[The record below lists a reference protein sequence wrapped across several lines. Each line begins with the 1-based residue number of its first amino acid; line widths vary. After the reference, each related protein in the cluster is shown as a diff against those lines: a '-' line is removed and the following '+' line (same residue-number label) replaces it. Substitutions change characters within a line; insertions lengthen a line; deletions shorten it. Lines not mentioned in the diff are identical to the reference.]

1 MKKIILLCVAF
12 LSAIATFAQQDSNR
26 VFVFTDKDGNAFENG
41 ATIERD
47 KLEFDDFEEFKQILS
62 EVYVKQTA
70 TDKNYA
76 VSMSVKINSIDNGT
90 LKVCFPMSCLQ
101 LVKPGT
107 SDLGKSTLSE
117 TASYNKETGM
127 ANILTEWIPKSED
140 AWGMCEATFTLTTL
154 IKKSFLDYT
163 TVGKSSEITIRFIN
177 RDPAGSNVS
186 GAPTKGS
193 CFNGE
198 VAYRFYGDVTGKGD
212 GLATVVITNNED
224 GTYNIAI
231 SGMKLYVDLGTIT
244 FKNIPGKELRGI
256 TRFSSDMEFVE
267 AEVVGSGFNRGETKM
282 TVKGAFKK
290 DKCYVE
296 LAGKFQGWGDNPF
309 QIWIGSPIEPDA
321 FVYKVKA
328 EITYGDDTVTHEADE
343 VRVIDY
349 GDGTMK
355 FVYPRFTIAESN
367 ILIGDYSVSNV
378 SVSEPDEN
386 GYRNF
391 TSNNAA
397 KIANPSSFAAASGL
411 GLEQDLPTIIS
422 GRYNEKSIEMKG
434 EFMVSGSGT
443 APRARFVFDST
454 PKPVVYIGNASSL
467 YNGTSTDF
475 GNVSVDVYG
484 FDDTCIY
491 EFVVKQVAVS
501 SMVIGNFT
509 VTDVVGTKKSDG
521 SISYSFAGKAT
532 VTDVGFAASQT
543 FGFEEGDSINV
554 KLNGESKDGK
564 LHIELMFKD
573 GKENDVVYTFDS
585 KLPAVCNYKDIATSF
600 CGGEV
605 SNFDEAFVDISEAA
619 DGSYDIAAK
628 QVRVFSVV
636 IGDITATGVA
646 GKTNSDGSISFS
658 YKGLAKTTN
667 VGSSAWGLKENGDIE
682 VDLDALSKDG
692 KLDMVLKF
700 KIKDDPVT
708 YMFGEELKA
717 SEGTTCRY
725 TDKVSACYQAD
736 MYDKDVASVAILETG
751 AGVYKF
757 VVDKVEVT
765 NKNGY
770 SLPVGGITI
779 TDVAGTANSDGSISY
794 TFDGNAIIGTP
805 SVPLKVTLNA
815 QSYRRKLYMTL
826 TYEDPETGSEIIYTF
841 GDKLFYI
848 QSIHKAV
855 FKIGD
860 DIVGTKT
867 LASGQ
872 TVTAI
877 EAPAKE
883 GHTFAGWN
891 DIPATM
897 PDHDIEIVGSYTVNS
912 YHLTYI
918 LDGETYKEAD
928 VPFGTKLTPE
938 AAPEKKGYIFSG
950 WQELPETMPS
960 HDVEVNGVFNVNPD
974 EDTDISAHSDILY
987 FDKTVGVA
995 GSQVVLSLK
1004 MRNRLKAVAYQCD
1017 LYLPDGVEVA
1027 KNADG
1032 SYKIELSTE
1041 RTTAENSNVFKSAL
1055 QSDGC
1060 IRILSAST
1068 SNIAYNGNDGEVA
1081 TIVLQLSDSLEEG
1094 DLPIILRNVEIAD
1107 ANSANN
1113 VIDFVKSTLTVSAY
1127 TVGDVNNDG
1136 RISITDFTAIVE
1148 YLMGNVP
1155 AVFIE
1160 KAADISG
1167 DGKISVTDL
1176 TSLVPLIMQG
1186 TNASPRH
1193 ASPSMNS
1200 ESAYAELSAA
1210 DCFMGR
1216 GMECT
1221 VDVKVTGNYDFS
1233 AYQFDL
1239 DLPEGVRVK
1248 MQNGKPCVTLVK
1260 SDASDHLPNVF
1271 TSSIMPDGSLRV
1283 LGATTDGALVNKADG
1298 CIARITLVADRD
1310 TAYGLHNATIG
1321 NIVLAANGHDIEP
1334 EPTAFSISV
1343 GDATGIDGI
1352 DAGEEC
1358 GDIYDVAGKM
1368 VKHNGTTKGLK
1379 RGIYIMNGKKVLK

>member
-1 MKKIILLCVAF
+1 MKRFVILLALMVTTLA
-12 LSAIATFAQQDSNR
+12 AMAAGGVSNFNGK
-26 VFVFTDKDGNAFENG
+26 VSWKGNVSGQGSNTTDV
-41 ATIERD
+41 T
-47 KLEFDDFEEFKQILS
+47 
-62 EVYVKQTA
+62 VT
-70 TDKNYA
+70 
-76 VSMSVKINSIDNGT
+76 DNGGG
-90 LKVCFPMSCLQ
+90 LYDICIK
-101 LVKPGT
+101 
-107 SDLGKSTLSE
+107 
-117 TASYNKETGM
+117 A
-127 ANILTEWIPKSED
+127 LTVYGRD
-140 AWGMCEATFTLTTL
+140 
-154 IKKSFLDYT
+154 
-163 TVGKSSEITIRFIN
+163 SEITFTNVPGTAQGEGVVFSTNGQNSTYTVNSAWGDQIAMTVEGKMLGDQLYLFCSGKIFGWSD
-177 RDPAGSNVS
+177 DP
-186 GAPTKGS
+186 
-193 CFNGE
+193 F
-198 VAYRFYGDVTGKGD
+198 
-212 GLATVVITNNED
+212 
-224 GTYNIAI
+224 
-231 SGMKLYVDLGTIT
+231 TIT
-244 FKNIPGKELRGI
+244 FGEDLDI
-256 TRFSSDMEFVE
+256 SSWS
-267 AEVVGSGFNRGETKM
+267 AT
-282 TVKGAFKK
+282 
-290 DKCYVE
+290 
-296 LAGKFQGWGDNPF
+296 
-309 QIWIGSPIEPDA
+309 
-321 FVYKVKA
+321 
-328 EITYGDDTVTHEADE
+328 
-343 VRVIDY
+343 
-349 GDGTMK
+349 
-355 FVYPRFTIAESN
+355 
-367 ILIGDYSVSNV
+367 
-378 SVSEPDEN
+378 
-386 GYRNF
+386 
-391 TSNNAA
+391 
-397 KIANPSSFAAASGL
+397 
-411 GLEQDLPTIIS
+411 
-422 GRYNEKSIEMKG
+422 
-434 EFMVSGSGT
+434 
-443 APRARFVFDST
+443 
-454 PKPVVYIGNASSL
+454 YIGNAV
-467 YNGTSTDF
+467 TTF
-475 GNVSVDVYG
+475 GDTNEQTFENSKVDVYATG
-484 FDDTCIY
+484 KNKYKFVIKQYQLGTDLLGDFTAVDVTGTPNADGSFSYSFYGKATASNTDSSAISFGVGEGTEVELKFSGRSKGGKLY
-491 EFVVKQVAVS
+491 LNAEFNISGNQCTYVFGEENKPYLIPVVYPGVAVTRYLWS
-501 SMVIGNFT
+501 SIKEIFEYSHVDVYETGENKYKFIFRQYKIDYNDLGDLT
-509 VTDVVGTKKSDG
+509 AVDVTGTANADG
-521 SISYSFAGKAT
+521 SISYSFAGEATFFSRQNSGIKKEEVDFKFEGKSVGSELYINGDFNSSYSKRNYMFVRRLKQVVYSGNASSLYKGTVTNFEKVSVDVDELSGADTYICDFVVKQVKVSSKVIGNFTVTNVVGTKKPDGSISYSFEGKAE

-543 FGFEEGDSINV
+543 FGFKERDSVNI
-554 KLNGESKDGK
+554 KLNGVIKDGK
-564 LHIELMFKD
+564 LNMELMFKD
-573 GKENDVVYTFDS
+573 GNENEVVYTFDS

-619 DGSYDIAAK
+619 DGSYNIAAK
-628 QVRVFSVV
+628 QVKAFSVV
-636 IGDITATGVA
+636 IADITATGVA

-717 SEGTTCRY
+717 SEGATCRY

-736 MYDKDVASVAILETG
+736 MYDKDVASVDISETG

-757 VVDKVEVT
+757 VVNKIEVT

-794 TFDGNAIIGTP
+794 SFEGNAVEKGSLT
-805 SVPLKVTLNA
+805 PLKVTLNA
-815 QSYRRKLYMTL
+815 QSYRRMLYMTL
-826 TYEDPETGSEIIYTF
+826 TYEDPETGSEIIYNF
-841 GDKLFYI
+841 GDKLFDN

-883 GHTFAGWN
+883 GYTFAGWN

-960 HDVEVNGVFNVNPD
+960 HDVEVNGIFNVNPD
-974 EDTDISAHSDILY
+974 EDTDISAHYDILY
-987 FDKTVGVA
+987 FDRTVGVA

-1004 MRNRLKAVAYQCD
+1004 MRNKLKAVAYQCD

-1027 KNADG
+1027 KNDDG

-1041 RTTAENSNVFKSAL
+1041 RTTAANSNVFKSAL

-1148 YLMGNVP
+1148 YLMGNAP

-1271 TSSIMPDGSLRV
+1271 TSGIMPDGSLRV

-1310 TAYGLHNATIG
+1310 AAYGLHNATIG

-1358 GDIYDVAGKM
+1358 GDIYDVAGKL
-1368 VKHNGTTKGLK
+1368 VKRNGTTKGLK
-1379 RGIYIMNGKKVLK
+1379 QGIYIMNGKKILK

>member
-1 MKKIILLCVAF
+1 MA
-12 LSAIATFAQQDSNR
+12 A
-26 VFVFTDKDGNAFENG
+26 GG
-41 ATIERD
+41 
-47 KLEFDDFEEFKQILS
+47 
-62 EVYVKQTA
+62 
-70 TDKNYA
+70 
-76 VSMSVKINSIDNGT
+76 VS
-90 LKVCFPMSCLQ
+90 
-101 LVKPGT
+101 
-107 SDLGKSTLSE
+107 
-117 TASYNKETGM
+117 Y
-127 ANILTEWIPKSED
+127 
-140 AWGMCEATFTLTTL
+140 
-154 IKKSFLDYT
+154 
-163 TVGKSSEITIRFIN
+163 
-177 RDPAGSNVS
+177 
-186 GAPTKGS
+186 
-193 CFNGE
+193 FNGM
-198 VAYRFYGDVTGKGD
+198 VSWKGNVTGKGSNTTDVTVTDKGGGLYDINIKALTVYGRDSEITFTNVPGTAQGEGVVFSTNGQNSTYTVNSAWGDQIAMTVEGKMLGDQLYLFCSGKVFGWSDDPFTITYGEDFEIPAGPVGPSHKFTGKVSYNGNWTGKGNNETDVVIAESGD
-212 GLATVVITNNED
+212 GLYTINIKTLSVYGDNGNIKFTNVPGTAQGEGVVFSTNGEKLTGTVEGSNYGNTAVMTVEGKMLGEQLYLVCSGKYVDFRDDPFVIIFGEDFYMPSGPATYIGKAVTTFMGTNEQTFENAKVDVYETGENKYKFIIRQYQFATYLLGDFTAVDVVGTPNADGSVSYSFDGMATASNIGPSATVFGVGE
-224 GTYNIAI
+224 
-231 SGMKLYVDLGTIT
+231 
-244 FKNIPGKELRGI
+244 GKEI
-256 TRFSSDMEFVE
+256 
-267 AEVVGSGFNRGETKM
+267 
-282 TVKGAFKK
+282 
-290 DKCYVE
+290 E
-296 LAGKFQGWGDNPF
+296 LKFQGK
-309 QIWIGSPIEPDA
+309 S
-321 FVYKVKA
+321 K
-328 EITYGDDTVTHEADE
+328 
-343 VRVIDY
+343 
-349 GDGTMK
+349 DGK
-355 FVYPRFTIAESN
+355 LYLHGEFN
-367 ILIGDYSVSNV
+367 
-378 SVSEPDEN
+378 
-386 GYRNF
+386 
-391 TSNNAA
+391 
-397 KIANPSSFAAASGL
+397 
-411 GLEQDLPTIIS
+411 IS
-422 GRYNEKSIEMKG
+422 GYQCTYVFG
-434 EFMVSGSGT
+434 EEPT
-443 APRARFVFDST
+443 H
-454 PKPVVYIGNASSL
+454 VVYSGNASSL
-467 YNGTSTDF
+467 YKGTVTNF
-475 GNVSVDVYG
+475 EKVSVDVDEMSG
-484 FDDTCIY
+484 ADTNICN
-491 EFVVKQVAVS
+491 FVVRQVAVS

-521 SISYSFAGKAT
+521 SINYSFEGKAE
-532 VTDVGFAASQT
+532 VTNVGFAASQT

-573 GKENDVVYTFDS
+573 GKENDGVYTFDS
-585 KLPAVCNYKDIATSF
+585 KLPVVCNYKDIATSF

-636 IGDITATGVA
+636 IGDITATSVA
-646 GKTNSDGSISFS
+646 GKMNSDGSISFS

-692 KLDMVLKF
+692 KFDMVLKF

-708 YMFGEELKA
+708 YMFGEELKV
-717 SEGTTCRY
+717 SEGAACRY

-751 AGVYKF
+751 AGVYRF

-860 DIVGTKT
+860 NIVGTKA
-867 LASGQ
+867 LANGQ

-987 FDKTVGVA
+987 FDRTVGVA

-1081 TIVLQLSDSLEEG
+1081 TIVLQLSDSLEKG

-1148 YLMGNVP
+1148 YLMGNAP

-1248 MQNGKPCVTLVK
+1248 MQNGKPCVTLIK
-1260 SDASDHLPNVF
+1260 RSADDHLPNVF
-1271 TSSIMPDGSLRV
+1271 TSGIMPDGSLRV

-1310 TAYGLHNATIG
+1310 AAYGLHNATVG

-1358 GDIYDVAGKM
+1358 GDIYDVAGKL
-1368 VKHNGTTKGLK
+1368 VKRNGTKKELK
-1379 RGIYIMNGKKVLK
+1379 QGIYIMNEKKILK

>member
-1 MKKIILLCVAF
+1 MKRFVILLALMVTA
-12 LSAIATFAQQDSNR
+12 LAAMAAGGVSNFNGK
-26 VFVFTDKDGNAFENG
+26 VSWKGNVSGQGSNTTDV
-41 ATIERD
+41 T
-47 KLEFDDFEEFKQILS
+47 
-62 EVYVKQTA
+62 VT
-70 TDKNYA
+70 
-76 VSMSVKINSIDNGT
+76 DNGGG
-90 LKVCFPMSCLQ
+90 LYDICIK
-101 LVKPGT
+101 
-107 SDLGKSTLSE
+107 
-117 TASYNKETGM
+117 A
-127 ANILTEWIPKSED
+127 LTVYGRD
-140 AWGMCEATFTLTTL
+140 
-154 IKKSFLDYT
+154 
-163 TVGKSSEITIRFIN
+163 SEITFTNVPGTAQGEGVVFSTNGQNSTYTVNSAWGDQIAMTVEGKMLGDQLYLFCSGKIFGWSD
-177 RDPAGSNVS
+177 DP
-186 GAPTKGS
+186 
-193 CFNGE
+193 F
-198 VAYRFYGDVTGKGD
+198 
-212 GLATVVITNNED
+212 
-224 GTYNIAI
+224 
-231 SGMKLYVDLGTIT
+231 TIT
-244 FKNIPGKELRGI
+244 FGEDLDI
-256 TRFSSDMEFVE
+256 SSWS
-267 AEVVGSGFNRGETKM
+267 AT
-282 TVKGAFKK
+282 
-290 DKCYVE
+290 
-296 LAGKFQGWGDNPF
+296 
-309 QIWIGSPIEPDA
+309 
-321 FVYKVKA
+321 
-328 EITYGDDTVTHEADE
+328 
-343 VRVIDY
+343 
-349 GDGTMK
+349 
-355 FVYPRFTIAESN
+355 
-367 ILIGDYSVSNV
+367 
-378 SVSEPDEN
+378 
-386 GYRNF
+386 
-391 TSNNAA
+391 
-397 KIANPSSFAAASGL
+397 
-411 GLEQDLPTIIS
+411 
-422 GRYNEKSIEMKG
+422 
-434 EFMVSGSGT
+434 
-443 APRARFVFDST
+443 
-454 PKPVVYIGNASSL
+454 YIGNAV
-467 YNGTSTDF
+467 TTF
-475 GNVSVDVYG
+475 GDTNEQTFENSKVDVYATG
-484 FDDTCIY
+484 KNKYKFVIKQYQLGTDLLGDFTAVDVTGTPNADGSFSYSFYGKATASNTDSSAISFGVGEGTEVELKFSGRSKGGKLY
-491 EFVVKQVAVS
+491 LNAEFNISGNQCTYVFGEENKPYLIPVVYPGVAVTRYLWS
-501 SMVIGNFT
+501 SIKEIFEYSHVDVYETGENKYKFIFRQYKIDYNDLGDLT
-509 VTDVVGTKKSDG
+509 AVDVTGTANADG
-521 SISYSFAGKAT
+521 SISYSFAGEATFFSRQNSGIKKEEVDFKFEGKSVGSELYINGDFNSSYSKRNYMFVRRLKQVVYSGNASSLYKGTVTNFEKVSVDVDELSGADTYICDFVVKQVKVSSKVIGNFTVTNVVGTKKPDGSISYSFEGKAE

-543 FGFEEGDSINV
+543 FGFKERDSVNI
-554 KLNGESKDGK
+554 KLNGVIKDGK
-564 LHIELMFKD
+564 LNMELMFKD
-573 GKENDVVYTFDS
+573 GNENEVVYTFDS

-619 DGSYDIAAK
+619 DGSYNIAAK
-628 QVRVFSVV
+628 QVKAFSVV
-636 IGDITATGVA
+636 IADITATGVA

-717 SEGTTCRY
+717 SEGATCRY

-736 MYDKDVASVAILETG
+736 MYDKDVASVDISETG

-757 VVDKVEVT
+757 VVNKIEVT

-794 TFDGNAIIGTP
+794 SFEGNAVEKGSLT
-805 SVPLKVTLNA
+805 PLKVTLNA
-815 QSYRRKLYMTL
+815 QSYRRMLYMTL
-826 TYEDPETGSEIIYTF
+826 TYEDPETGSEIIYNF
-841 GDKLFYI
+841 GDKLFDN

-883 GHTFAGWN
+883 GYTFAGWN

-960 HDVEVNGVFNVNPD
+960 HDVEVNGIFNVNPD
-974 EDTDISAHSDILY
+974 EDTDISAHYDILY
-987 FDKTVGVA
+987 FDRTVGVA

-1004 MRNRLKAVAYQCD
+1004 MRNKLKAVAYQCD

-1027 KNADG
+1027 KNDDG

-1041 RTTAENSNVFKSAL
+1041 RTTAANSNVFKSAL

-1148 YLMGNVP
+1148 YLMGNAP

-1271 TSSIMPDGSLRV
+1271 TSGIMPDGSLRV

-1310 TAYGLHNATIG
+1310 AAYGLHNATIG

-1358 GDIYDVAGKM
+1358 GDIYDVAGKL
-1368 VKHNGTTKGLK
+1368 VKRNGTTKGLK
-1379 RGIYIMNGKKVLK
+1379 QGIYIMNGKKILK

>member
-12 LSAIATFAQQDSNR
+12 LSAIATFAQQDANR

-62 EVYVKQTA
+62 DVYVKQTA
-70 TDKNYA
+70 TDKSYA
-76 VSMSVKINSIDNGT
+76 VSMSVKINNIDNGT

-107 SDLGKSTLSE
+107 SDLGKNALSE
-117 TASYNKETGM
+117 TASYNKETGL
-127 ANILTEWIPKSED
+127 ASILTEWIPKSED
-140 AWGMCEATFTLTTL
+140 AWGTCEATFTLTTL

-186 GAPTKGS
+186 GAVSGAPTKGS

-198 VAYRFYGDVTGKGD
+198 VAYSYYGDVTYGGN
-212 GLATVVITNNED
+212 GLAKVVITDNED

-231 SGMKLYVDLGTIT
+231 SGMAVSTGNLQIDLGTIT

-256 TRFSSDMEFVE
+256 TSFSSDMEFVE
-267 AEVVGSGFNRGETKM
+267 GEVVGSDFNRGETKM
-282 TVKGAFKK
+282 TVDGAFKK

-309 QIWIGSPIEPDA
+309 RIWIGSPVEPDA

-328 EITYGDDTVTHEADE
+328 EITYPADATVIHDADE
-343 VRVIDY
+343 VRIIDN

-355 FVYPRFTIAESN
+355 FIYPQFTIAESN
-367 ILIGDYSVSNV
+367 IVVGDYSVSNV
-378 SVSEPDEN
+378 SVSEADEN
-386 GYRNF
+386 GFKKF
-391 TSNNAA
+391 TSYNSA
-397 KIANPSSFAAASGL
+397 KLANPSSFAAASGL
-411 GLEQDLPTIIS
+411 SPELDLPTIIS

-454 PKPVVYIGNASSL
+454 PKPVVYTGNASSL

-475 GNVSVDVYG
+475 GNVSVDVYE

-491 EFVVKQVAVS
+491 EFVVKQVAMS
-501 SMVIGNFT
+501 SMVIGDFT
-509 VTDVVGTKKSDG
+509 ITGVVGTKKSDG
-521 SISYSFAGKAT
+521 SISYSFEGKAK

-543 FGFEEGDSINV
+543 FGFKEGDSVNV
-554 KLNGESKDGK
+554 KLNGVIKDGK
-564 LHIELMFKD
+564 LNMELVFKV
-573 GKENDVVYTFDS
+573 GNENDVVYTFDS
-585 KLPAVCNYKDIATSF
+585 K
-600 CGGEV
+600 
-605 SNFDEAFVDISEAA
+605 
-619 DGSYDIAAK
+619 
-628 QVRVFSVV
+628 Q
-636 IGDITATGVA
+636 
-646 GKTNSDGSISFS
+646 
-658 YKGLAKTTN
+658 
-667 VGSSAWGLKENGDIE
+667 
-682 VDLDALSKDG
+682 
-692 KLDMVLKF
+692 
-700 KIKDDPVT
+700 
-708 YMFGEELKA
+708 
-717 SEGTTCRY
+717 
-725 TDKVSACYQAD
+725 
-736 MYDKDVASVAILETG
+736 
-751 AGVYKF
+751 
-757 VVDKVEVT
+757 
-765 NKNGY
+765 
-770 SLPVGGITI
+770 
-779 TDVAGTANSDGSISY
+779 
-794 TFDGNAIIGTP
+794 
-805 SVPLKVTLNA
+805 
-815 QSYRRKLYMTL
+815 
-826 TYEDPETGSEIIYTF
+826 
-841 GDKLFYI
+841 
-848 QSIHKAV
+848 
-855 FKIGD
+855 
-860 DIVGTKT
+860 
-867 LASGQ
+867 
-872 TVTAI
+872 
-877 EAPAKE
+877 
-883 GHTFAGWN
+883 
-891 DIPATM
+891 
-897 PDHDIEIVGSYTVNS
+897 
-912 YHLTYI
+912 
-918 LDGETYKEAD
+918 
-928 VPFGTKLTPE
+928 
-938 AAPEKKGYIFSG
+938 
-950 WQELPETMPS
+950 
-960 HDVEVNGVFNVNPD
+960 NPD
-974 EDTDISAHSDILY
+974 KDTDISAHSDILY

-995 GSQVVLSLK
+995 GNKVVLSLK

-1027 KNADG
+1027 KNDDG
-1032 SYKIELSTE
+1032 SYKIDLSTE
-1041 RTTAENSNVFKSAL
+1041 RTTVENSNVFKSAL

-1148 YLMGNVP
+1148 YLMGNAP

-1248 MQNGKPCVTLVK
+1248 MLNGMPCVTLMK
-1260 SDASDHLPNVF
+1260 SSADDHLPNVF
-1271 TSSIMPDGSLRV
+1271 TSGIMPDGSLRV
-1283 LGATTDGALVNKADG
+1283 LGATTDGALVKKTDG

-1310 TAYGLHNATIG
+1310 AAYGLHNATVG

-1358 GDIYDVAGKM
+1358 GDIYDVAGKL
-1368 VKHNGTTKGLK
+1368 VKRNGTTKGLK
-1379 RGIYIMNGKKVLK
+1379 QGIYIMNGKKVLK

>member
-12 LSAIATFAQQDSNR
+12 LSAIATFAQQDANR

-62 EVYVKQTA
+62 DVYVKQTA
-70 TDKNYA
+70 TDKSYA
-76 VSMSVKINSIDNGT
+76 VSMSVKINNIDNGT

-107 SDLGKSTLSE
+107 SDLGKNALSE
-117 TASYNKETGM
+117 TASYNKETGL
-127 ANILTEWIPKSED
+127 ASILTEWIPKSED
-140 AWGMCEATFTLTTL
+140 AWGTCEATFTLTTL

-177 RDPAGSNVS
+177 REPAGSNVSGAVS

-198 VAYRFYGDVTGKGD
+198 VAYSYYGDVTYGGN
-212 GLATVVITNNED
+212 GLAKVVITDNED

-231 SGMKLYVDLGTIT
+231 SGMAVSTGNLQIDLGTIT

-256 TRFSSDMEFVE
+256 TSFSSDMEFVE
-267 AEVVGSGFNRGETKM
+267 GEVVGSDFNRGETKM
-282 TVKGAFKK
+282 TVDGAFKK

-309 QIWIGSPIEPDA
+309 RIWIGSPVEPDA

-367 ILIGDYSVSNV
+367 ILIGDYTISNISVT
-378 SVSEPDEN
+378 EPDEN

-411 GLEQDLPTIIS
+411 GPELDLPTIIS

-454 PKPVVYIGNASSL
+454 PKPVVYTGNASSL

-475 GNVSVDVYG
+475 GNVSVDVYE

-501 SMVIGNFT
+501 SMVIGDFT
-509 VTDVVGTKKSDG
+509 ITGVVGTKKSDG
-521 SISYSFAGKAT
+521 SISYSFEGKAK

-543 FGFEEGDSINV
+543 FGFKEGDSVNV
-554 KLNGESKDGK
+554 KLNGVIKDGK
-564 LHIELMFKD
+564 LNMELVFKV
-573 GKENDVVYTFDS
+573 GNENDVVYTFDS
-585 KLPAVCNYKDIATSF
+585 K
-600 CGGEV
+600 
-605 SNFDEAFVDISEAA
+605 
-619 DGSYDIAAK
+619 
-628 QVRVFSVV
+628 Q
-636 IGDITATGVA
+636 
-646 GKTNSDGSISFS
+646 
-658 YKGLAKTTN
+658 
-667 VGSSAWGLKENGDIE
+667 
-682 VDLDALSKDG
+682 
-692 KLDMVLKF
+692 
-700 KIKDDPVT
+700 
-708 YMFGEELKA
+708 
-717 SEGTTCRY
+717 
-725 TDKVSACYQAD
+725 
-736 MYDKDVASVAILETG
+736 
-751 AGVYKF
+751 
-757 VVDKVEVT
+757 
-765 NKNGY
+765 
-770 SLPVGGITI
+770 
-779 TDVAGTANSDGSISY
+779 
-794 TFDGNAIIGTP
+794 
-805 SVPLKVTLNA
+805 
-815 QSYRRKLYMTL
+815 
-826 TYEDPETGSEIIYTF
+826 
-841 GDKLFYI
+841 
-848 QSIHKAV
+848 
-855 FKIGD
+855 
-860 DIVGTKT
+860 
-867 LASGQ
+867 
-872 TVTAI
+872 
-877 EAPAKE
+877 
-883 GHTFAGWN
+883 
-891 DIPATM
+891 
-897 PDHDIEIVGSYTVNS
+897 
-912 YHLTYI
+912 
-918 LDGETYKEAD
+918 
-928 VPFGTKLTPE
+928 
-938 AAPEKKGYIFSG
+938 
-950 WQELPETMPS
+950 
-960 HDVEVNGVFNVNPD
+960 NPD
-974 EDTDISAHSDILY
+974 KDTDISAHSDILY

-995 GSQVVLSLK
+995 GNKVVLSLK

-1148 YLMGNVP
+1148 YLMGKKP

-1193 ASPSMNS
+1193 TSPSMNS

-1248 MQNGKPCVTLVK
+1248 MLNGMPCVTLMK
-1260 SDASDHLPNVF
+1260 SSADDHLPNVF
-1271 TSSIMPDGSLRV
+1271 TSGIMPDGSLRV
-1283 LGATTDGALVNKADG
+1283 LGVTSDGALVKKTDG

-1310 TAYGLHNATIG
+1310 AAYGLHNATVG

-1358 GDIYDVAGKM
+1358 GDIYDVAGKL
-1368 VKHNGTTKGLK
+1368 VKRNGTTKGLK
-1379 RGIYIMNGKKVLK
+1379 QGIYIMNGKKVLK

>member
-1 MKKIILLCVAF
+1 MKRVVILLALMVTTLA
-12 LSAIATFAQQDSNR
+12 AMAAGGVSNFNGK
-26 VFVFTDKDGNAFENG
+26 VSWKGNVSGQGSNTTDV
-41 ATIERD
+41 T
-47 KLEFDDFEEFKQILS
+47 
-62 EVYVKQTA
+62 VT
-70 TDKNYA
+70 
-76 VSMSVKINSIDNGT
+76 DNGGGLYDICIKT
-90 LKVCFPMSCLQ
+90 LTVYYRDSEITFTN
-101 LVKPGT
+101 VPGT
-107 SDLGKSTLSE
+107 AQGEGVVFSTNGQNSTYTVNSAWGDQIAMTVEGKMLGDQLYLFCSGKVFGWSDDPFTITFGEDFYMPSGPE
-117 TASYNKETGM
+117 AEPTASYTDKAVTTFMGSNEQTFENSKVDVYKTGENKYKFIIRQYQFATYLLGDFTAVDVVGTPNADGSISYSFNGM
-127 ANILTEWIPKSED
+127 ATASNIGPS
-140 AWGMCEATFTLTTL
+140 ATAF
-154 IKKSFLDYT
+154 
-163 TVGKSSEITIRFIN
+163 G
-177 RDPAGSNVS
+177 
-186 GAPTKGS
+186 
-193 CFNGE
+193 
-198 VAYRFYGDVTGKGD
+198 
-212 GLATVVITNNED
+212 
-224 GTYNIAI
+224 
-231 SGMKLYVDLGTIT
+231 VDE
-244 FKNIPGKELRGI
+244 GKE
-256 TRFSSDMEFVE
+256 F
-267 AEVVGSGFNRGETKM
+267 
-282 TVKGAFKK
+282 
-290 DKCYVE
+290 E
-296 LAGKFQGWGDNPF
+296 LKFQGK
-309 QIWIGSPIEPDA
+309 S
-321 FVYKVKA
+321 K
-328 EITYGDDTVTHEADE
+328 
-343 VRVIDY
+343 
-349 GDGTMK
+349 DGK
-355 FVYPRFTIAESN
+355 
-367 ILIGDYSVSNV
+367 L
-378 SVSEPDEN
+378 
-386 GYRNF
+386 
-391 TSNNAA
+391 
-397 KIANPSSFAAASGL
+397 
-411 GLEQDLPTIIS
+411 DLHGEFNIS
-422 GRYNEKSIEMKG
+422 GYQCTYVFG
-434 EFMVSGSGT
+434 EEPT
-443 APRARFVFDST
+443 H
-454 PKPVVYIGNASSL
+454 VVYSGNASSL

-475 GNVSVDVYG
+475 GKASLSVEVY
-484 FDDTCIY
+484 DKAVTCD
-491 EFVVKQVAVS
+491 FVVKQVAVS
-501 SMVIGNFT
+501 SMVIGDFT
-509 VTDVVGTKKSDG
+509 VTDVAVTEKSDG
-521 SISYSFAGKAT
+521 SISYSFEGKAK
-532 VTDVGFAASQT
+532 VTHVGFAASQIL
-543 FGFEEGDSINV
+543 GFKEGYSVNV

-585 KLPAVCNYKDIATSF
+585 KLPVVCNYKDIATSF

-636 IGDITATGVA
+636 IADITATGVA

-667 VGSSAWGLKENGDIE
+667 VGSSACGLKENGDIE

-700 KIKDDPVT
+700 KVKGDPVT

-717 SEGTTCRY
+717 SEGATCRY

-736 MYDKDVASVAILETG
+736 MYDKDVASVDISETG

-757 VVDKVEVT
+757 VVDEVEVT
-765 NKNGY
+765 NKYGY
-770 SLPVGGITI
+770 LPVGGITI

-794 TFDGNAIIGTP
+794 SFEGNAVEKGSLT
-805 SVPLKVTLNA
+805 PLKVTLNA
-815 QSYRRKLYMTL
+815 QSYRRMLYMTL
-826 TYEDPETGSEIIYTF
+826 KYKKSDDDLIYTF
-841 GDKLFYI
+841 GDKLFDN

-950 WQELPETMPS
+950 WQELPETMPA

-987 FDKTVGVA
+987 FDKTAGVT

-1041 RTTAENSNVFKSAL
+1041 RTTAENSNVFKSAM

-1148 YLMGNVP
+1148 YLMGNAP

-1210 DCFMGR
+1210 DCFMDR

-1221 VDVKVTGNYDFS
+1221 VDVKMTGNYDFS

-1248 MQNGKPCVTLVK
+1248 MQNGKPCVTLIK
-1260 SDASDHLPNVF
+1260 SSADDHLPNVF
-1271 TSSIMPDGSLRV
+1271 TSGIMPDGSLRV

-1310 TAYGLHNATIG
+1310 AAYGLHNATVG

-1368 VKHNGTTKGLK
+1368 VKRNGTIKGLK
-1379 RGIYIMNGKKVLK
+1379 QGIYIMNGKKILK

>member
-1 MKKIILLCVAF
+1 MKRFVILLALMVTTLAAMAAGGVSNFNGKVSWKGNVTGQGSNTTDVTVTDKGGGLYDINIKALTVYGRDSEITFTNVPGTAQGEGVVFSTNGQNSTYTVNSAWGDQIAMTVEGKMLGDQLYLFCSGKIFGWSDDPFTITFGEDLDISSWSATYIGNAVTTFGDTNEQTFENSKVDVYATGKNKYKF
-12 LSAIATFAQQDSNR
+12 VIKQYQLGTDLLGDFTAVDVTGTPNADGSFSYSFYGKATASNTDSSAISFGVGEGTEVELKFSGRSKGGKLYLNAEFNISGNQCTY
-26 VFVFTDKDGNAFENG
+26 VFGEENKPYLIPVVYPGVAVTRYLWSSIKEIFEYSHV
-41 ATIERD
+41 D
-47 KLEFDDFEEFKQILS
+47 
-62 EVYVKQTA
+62 VYETGENKYKFIFRQ
-70 TDKNYA
+70 Y
-76 VSMSVKINSIDNGT
+76 KIDYN
-90 LKVCFPMSCLQ
+90 
-101 LVKPGT
+101 
-107 SDLGKSTLSE
+107 DLGDL
-117 TASYNKETGM
+117 TAVDVTGTANADGSISYSFAG
-127 ANILTEWIPKSED
+127 
-140 AWGMCEATFTLTTL
+140 EATFFSRQNSG
-154 IKKSFLDYT
+154 IKKEVDFKFE
-163 TVGKSSEITIRFIN
+163 GKSVGGELYIN
-177 RDPAGSNVS
+177 GD
-186 GAPTKGS
+186 
-193 CFNGE
+193 FNSS
-198 VAYRFYGDVTGKGD
+198 YGKRNYM
-212 GLATVVITNNED
+212 L
-224 GTYNIAI
+224 
-231 SGMKLYVDLGTIT
+231 
-244 FKNIPGKELRGI
+244 
-256 TRFSSDMEFVE
+256 
-267 AEVVGSGFNRGETKM
+267 
-282 TVKGAFKK
+282 
-290 DKCYVE
+290 
-296 LAGKFQGWGDNPF
+296 
-309 QIWIGSPIEPDA
+309 
-321 FVYKVKA
+321 
-328 EITYGDDTVTHEADE
+328 
-343 VRVIDY
+343 VRRL
-349 GDGTMK
+349 K
-355 FVYPRFTIAESN
+355 
-367 ILIGDYSVSNV
+367 
-378 SVSEPDEN
+378 
-386 GYRNF
+386 
-391 TSNNAA
+391 
-397 KIANPSSFAAASGL
+397 
-411 GLEQDLPTIIS
+411 Q
-422 GRYNEKSIEMKG
+422 
-434 EFMVSGSGT
+434 
-443 APRARFVFDST
+443 
-454 PKPVVYIGNASSL
+454 VVYSGNASSL
-467 YNGTSTDF
+467 YKGTVTNF
-475 GNVSVDVYG
+475 EKVSVDVDEMSG
-484 FDDTCIY
+484 ADTYICD
-491 EFVVKQVAVS
+491 FVVKQVAVS

-521 SISYSFAGKAT
+521 SINYSFEGKAE
-532 VTDVGFAASQT
+532 VTNVGFAASQT
-543 FGFEEGDSINV
+543 FGFKEGDSINV

-573 GKENDVVYTFDS
+573 GNENDVVYTFDS

-636 IGDITATGVA
+636 IADITATGVA

-667 VGSSAWGLKENGDIE
+667 VGSSACGLKENGDIE

-700 KIKDDPVT
+700 KVKNDPVT

-717 SEGTTCRY
+717 SEGATCRY

-736 MYDKDVASVAILETG
+736 MYDKDVASVDISETG

-757 VVDKVEVT
+757 VVDEVEVT
-765 NKNGY
+765 NKYGY
-770 SLPVGGITI
+770 LPVGGITI

-794 TFDGNAIIGTP
+794 SFEGNAVEKGSLT
-805 SVPLKVTLNA
+805 PLKVTLNA
-815 QSYRRKLYMTL
+815 QSYRRMLYMTL
-826 TYEDPETGSEIIYTF
+826 KYKKSDDDLIYTF
-841 GDKLFYI
+841 GDKLFDN

-912 YHLTYI
+912 YHLTYF

-938 AAPEKKGYIFSG
+938 ADPEKKGYIFSG
-950 WQELPETMPS
+950 WQELPETMPA

-987 FDKTVGVA
+987 FDRTVGVA

-1004 MRNRLKAVAYQCD
+1004 MRNKLKAVAYQCD

-1027 KNADG
+1027 KNDDG

-1041 RTTAENSNVFKSAL
+1041 RTTAANSNVFKSAL

-1210 DCFMGR
+1210 DCFMDR

-1221 VDVKVTGNYDFS
+1221 VDVKMTGNYDFS

-1239 DLPEGVRVK
+1239 DLPEGVSVK
-1248 MQNGKPCVTLVK
+1248 MQNGKPCVTLIK
-1260 SDASDHLPNVF
+1260 SSADDHLPNVF
-1271 TSSIMPDGSLRV
+1271 TSGIMPDGSLRV

-1310 TAYGLHNATIG
+1310 AAYGLHKATVG

-1358 GDIYDVAGKM
+1358 GDIYDVAGKL
-1368 VKHNGTTKGLK
+1368 VKRNGTTKGLK
-1379 RGIYIMNGKKVLK
+1379 QGIYIMNGKKILK

>member
-1 MKKIILLCVAF
+1 MFRILPIFPPLIPWERGADMRNLKTNGWKGNSMKRFVILLALMVTTLAAMAAGGVSNFNGKVSWKGNVTGQGSNTTDVTVTDKGGGLYDINIKALTVYGRDSEITFTNVPGTAQGEGVVFSTNGQNSTYTVNSAWGDQIAMTVEGKMLGDQLYLFCSGKVFGWSDDPFTITYGEDLDISSWSATYIGNAVTTF
-12 LSAIATFAQQDSNR
+12 GDTNEQTFENSKVDVYATGKNKYRFVIKQYQLGTDLLGDFTAVDVTGTPNADGSFSYSFYGKATASNTDSSAISFGVGEGTEVELKFSGRSKGGKLYLNAEFNISGNQCTYVFGEEDKPYLIPVVYPGVVATRYPWSSR
-26 VFVFTDKDGNAFENG
+26 KEIFENSHV
-41 ATIERD
+41 D
-47 KLEFDDFEEFKQILS
+47 
-62 EVYVKQTA
+62 VYKTGENKYKFIFRQ
-70 TDKNYA
+70 Y
-76 VSMSVKINSIDNGT
+76 KIDYN
-90 LKVCFPMSCLQ
+90 
-101 LVKPGT
+101 
-107 SDLGKSTLSE
+107 DLGDL
-117 TASYNKETGM
+117 TAVDVTGTTNADGSISYYFVG
-127 ANILTEWIPKSED
+127 
-140 AWGMCEATFTLTTL
+140 EATFFSRKNSG
-154 IKKSFLDYT
+154 IKKEVDFKFE
-163 TVGKSSEITIRFIN
+163 GKSIGGELYIN
-177 RDPAGSNVS
+177 GD
-186 GAPTKGS
+186 
-193 CFNGE
+193 FNSSSDKHN
-198 VAYRFYGDVTGKGD
+198 YRFSKH
-212 GLATVVITNNED
+212 LNKLF
-224 GTYNIAI
+224 YN
-231 SGMKLYVDLGTIT
+231 
-244 FKNIPGKELRGI
+244 
-256 TRFSSDMEFVE
+256 
-267 AEVVGSGFNRGETKM
+267 
-282 TVKGAFKK
+282 
-290 DKCYVE
+290 
-296 LAGKFQGWGDNPF
+296 
-309 QIWIGSPIEPDA
+309 
-321 FVYKVKA
+321 
-328 EITYGDDTVTHEADE
+328 
-343 VRVIDY
+343 
-349 GDGTMK
+349 
-355 FVYPRFTIAESN
+355 
-367 ILIGDYSVSNV
+367 
-378 SVSEPDEN
+378 
-386 GYRNF
+386 
-391 TSNNAA
+391 
-397 KIANPSSFAAASGL
+397 
-411 GLEQDLPTIIS
+411 
-422 GRYNEKSIEMKG
+422 
-434 EFMVSGSGT
+434 
-443 APRARFVFDST
+443 
-454 PKPVVYIGNASSL
+454 GNASSL
-467 YNGTSTDF
+467 YKGTVTNF
-475 GNVSVDVYG
+475 EKVSVDVDEMSG
-484 FDDTCIY
+484 ADTYICD
-491 EFVVKQVAVS
+491 FVVKQVAVS

-521 SISYSFAGKAT
+521 SINYSFEGKAE
-532 VTDVGFAASQT
+532 VTNVGFAASQT

-636 IGDITATGVA
+636 IADITATGVA

-667 VGSSAWGLKENGDIE
+667 VGSSACGLKENGDIE

-700 KIKDDPVT
+700 KVKGDPVT

-717 SEGTTCRY
+717 SEGATCRY

-736 MYDKDVASVAILETG
+736 MYDKDVASVDISETG

-757 VVDKVEVT
+757 VVDEVEVT
-765 NKNGY
+765 NKYGY
-770 SLPVGGITI
+770 LPVGGITI

-794 TFDGNAIIGTP
+794 SFEGNAVEKGSLT
-805 SVPLKVTLNA
+805 PLKVTLNA
-815 QSYRRKLYMTL
+815 QSYRRMLYMTL
-826 TYEDPETGSEIIYTF
+826 KYKKSDDDLIYTF
-841 GDKLFYI
+841 GDKLFDN

-950 WQELPETMPS
+950 WQELPETMPA

-987 FDKTVGVA
+987 FDKTAGVT

-1041 RTTAENSNVFKSAL
+1041 RTTAENSNVFKSAM

-1221 VDVKVTGNYDFS
+1221 VDVKVTGNYNFS

-1248 MQNGKPCVTLVK
+1248 MQNGKPCVTLIK
-1260 SDASDHLPNVF
+1260 SSADDHLPNVF
-1271 TSSIMPDGSLRV
+1271 TSGIMPDGSLRV

-1310 TAYGLHNATIG
+1310 AAYGLHNATVG

-1358 GDIYDVAGKM
+1358 GNIYDVAGKL
-1368 VKHNGTTKGLK
+1368 VKKNGTTKGLK
-1379 RGIYIMNGKKVLK
+1379 QGIYIMNGKKVLK

>member
-1 MKKIILLCVAF
+1 MILLCVAF
-12 LSAIATFAQQDSNR
+12 LSAIATFAQQDANR

-62 EVYVKQTA
+62 DVYVKQTA
-70 TDKNYA
+70 TDKSYA

-90 LKVCFPMSCLQ
+90 LRMAFPMSCLQ
-101 LVKPGT
+101 LVKPGI

-117 TASYNKETGM
+117 TASYNKETGL
-127 ANILTEWIPKSED
+127 ASILTEWIPKSED
-140 AWGMCEATFTLTTL
+140 AWGKCEATFTLTTL
-154 IKKSFLDYT
+154 IKKSSLDYT

-177 RDPAGSNVS
+177 RYSAGSNVS

-193 CFNGE
+193 CFYGE
-198 VAYRFYGDVTGKGD
+198 VAYRFQGDLTGKGN
-212 GLATVVITNNED
+212 GFATVVITDNED

-231 SGMKLYVDLGTIT
+231 SGMKYKNVDLGTIT
-244 FKNIPGKELRGI
+244 FKNIPGTTINGIPSLSSDKEL
-256 TRFSSDMEFVE
+256 VE

-282 TVKGAFKK
+282 TVEGGFRK
-290 DKCYVE
+290 DKFYLE
-296 LAGKFQGWGDNPF
+296 FAGKFQGWSDNPF
-309 QIWIGSPIEPDA
+309 QIWIDS
-321 FVYKVKA
+321 
-328 EITYGDDTVTHEADE
+328 
-343 VRVIDY
+343 
-349 GDGTMK
+349 
-355 FVYPRFTIAESN
+355 
-367 ILIGDYSVSNV
+367 
-378 SVSEPDEN
+378 
-386 GYRNF
+386 
-391 TSNNAA
+391 
-397 KIANPSSFAAASGL
+397 SGL
-411 GLEQDLPTIIS
+411 KHNI
-422 GRYNEKSIEMKG
+422 
-434 EFMVSGSGT
+434 
-443 APRARFVFDST
+443 
-454 PKPVVYIGNASSL
+454 VYTGNASSL

-475 GNVSVDVYG
+475 GKASLSVGGYDKAA
-484 FDDTCIY
+484 TCN
-491 EFVVKQVAVS
+491 FVVKQVAVS
-501 SMVIGNFT
+501 SMVIGDFT
-509 VTDVVGTKKSDG
+509 VTDVTVTEKSDG

-532 VTDVGFAASQT
+532 VTDVGFAASQI
-543 FGFEEGDSINV
+543 FGFKGGDSVNV

-573 GKENDVVYTFDS
+573 GNENDVVYTFDS
-585 KLPAVCNYKDIATSF
+585 KLLAVYNYKDIATSF

-619 DGSYDIAAK
+619 DGSYNIVAK

-658 YKGLAKTTN
+658 YKGLANRTKT
-667 VGSSAWGLKENGDIE
+667 GYENADIE

-700 KIKDDPVT
+700 KVKDDPVT

-717 SEGTTCRY
+717 SEGATCRY

-757 VVDKVEVT
+757 VVNKVEVT

-794 TFDGNAIIGTP
+794 SFEGNAVEKGSLT
-805 SVPLKVTLNA
+805 PLKVTLNA
-815 QSYRRKLYMTL
+815 QSYRRMLYMTL

-841 GDKLFYI
+841 GDKLFDN

-860 DIVGTKT
+860 NIVGTKA
-867 LASGQ
+867 LANGQ

-987 FDKTVGVA
+987 FDRTVGVA
-995 GSQVVLSLK
+995 GNKVVLSLK

-1081 TIVLQLSDSLEEG
+1081 TIVLQLSDSLEKG

-1148 YLMGNVP
+1148 YLMGNAP

-1239 DLPEGVRVK
+1239 DFPEGVRVK
-1248 MQNGKPCVTLVK
+1248 MQNGKPCVTLIK
-1260 SDASDHLPNVF
+1260 SSADDHLPNVF
-1271 TSSIMPDGSLRV
+1271 TSGIMPDGSLRV

-1298 CIARITLVADRD
+1298 CIARITLIADRD
-1310 TAYGLHNATIG
+1310 AAYGLHNATIG

-1358 GDIYDVAGKM
+1358 GDIYDVAGKL
-1368 VKHNGTTKGLK
+1368 VKRNGTTKGLK

>member
-12 LSAIATFAQQDSNR
+12 LSAIATFAQQDANR

-62 EVYVKQTA
+62 DVYVKQTA
-70 TDKNYA
+70 TDKSYA
-76 VSMSVKINSIDNGT
+76 VSMSVKINNIDNGT

-107 SDLGKSTLSE
+107 SDLGKNALSE
-117 TASYNKETGM
+117 TASYNKETGL
-127 ANILTEWIPKSED
+127 ASILTEWIPKSED
-140 AWGMCEATFTLTTL
+140 AWGTCEATFTLTTL

-177 RDPAGSNVS
+177 REPAGSNVSGAVS

-198 VAYRFYGDVTGKGD
+198 VAYSYYGDVTYGGN
-212 GLATVVITNNED
+212 GLAKVVITDNED

-231 SGMKLYVDLGTIT
+231 SGMAVSTGNLQIDLGTIT

-256 TRFSSDMEFVE
+256 TSFSSDMEFVE
-267 AEVVGSGFNRGETKM
+267 GEVVGSDFNRGETKM
-282 TVKGAFKK
+282 TVDGAFKK

-309 QIWIGSPIEPDA
+309 RIWIGSPVEPDA

-367 ILIGDYSVSNV
+367 ILIGDYTISNISVT
-378 SVSEPDEN
+378 EPDEN

-411 GLEQDLPTIIS
+411 GPELDLPTIIS

-454 PKPVVYIGNASSL
+454 PKPVVYTGNASSL

-475 GNVSVDVYG
+475 GNVSVDVYE

-501 SMVIGNFT
+501 SMVIGDFT
-509 VTDVVGTKKSDG
+509 ITGVVGTKKSDG
-521 SISYSFAGKAT
+521 SISYSFEGKAK

-543 FGFEEGDSINV
+543 FGFKEGDSVNV
-554 KLNGESKDGK
+554 KLNGVIKDGK
-564 LHIELMFKD
+564 LNMELVFKV
-573 GKENDVVYTFDS
+573 GNENDVVYTFDS
-585 KLPAVCNYKDIATSF
+585 K
-600 CGGEV
+600 
-605 SNFDEAFVDISEAA
+605 
-619 DGSYDIAAK
+619 
-628 QVRVFSVV
+628 Q
-636 IGDITATGVA
+636 
-646 GKTNSDGSISFS
+646 
-658 YKGLAKTTN
+658 
-667 VGSSAWGLKENGDIE
+667 
-682 VDLDALSKDG
+682 
-692 KLDMVLKF
+692 
-700 KIKDDPVT
+700 
-708 YMFGEELKA
+708 
-717 SEGTTCRY
+717 
-725 TDKVSACYQAD
+725 
-736 MYDKDVASVAILETG
+736 
-751 AGVYKF
+751 
-757 VVDKVEVT
+757 
-765 NKNGY
+765 
-770 SLPVGGITI
+770 
-779 TDVAGTANSDGSISY
+779 
-794 TFDGNAIIGTP
+794 
-805 SVPLKVTLNA
+805 
-815 QSYRRKLYMTL
+815 
-826 TYEDPETGSEIIYTF
+826 
-841 GDKLFYI
+841 
-848 QSIHKAV
+848 
-855 FKIGD
+855 
-860 DIVGTKT
+860 
-867 LASGQ
+867 
-872 TVTAI
+872 
-877 EAPAKE
+877 
-883 GHTFAGWN
+883 
-891 DIPATM
+891 
-897 PDHDIEIVGSYTVNS
+897 
-912 YHLTYI
+912 
-918 LDGETYKEAD
+918 
-928 VPFGTKLTPE
+928 
-938 AAPEKKGYIFSG
+938 
-950 WQELPETMPS
+950 
-960 HDVEVNGVFNVNPD
+960 NPD
-974 EDTDISAHSDILY
+974 KDTDISAHSDILY

-995 GSQVVLSLK
+995 GNKVVLSLK

-1148 YLMGNVP
+1148 YLMGNAP

-1193 ASPSMNS
+1193 AYPSMNS

-1210 DCFMGR
+1210 DCFMDR

-1248 MQNGKPCVTLVK
+1248 MLNGMPCVTLMK
-1260 SDASDHLPNVF
+1260 SSADDHLPNVF
-1271 TSSIMPDGSLRV
+1271 TSGIMPDGSLRV
-1283 LGATTDGALVNKADG
+1283 LGVTSDGALVKKTDG

-1310 TAYGLHNATIG
+1310 AAYGLHNATVG

-1358 GDIYDVAGKM
+1358 GDIYDVAGKL
-1368 VKHNGTTKGLK
+1368 VKRNGTTKGLK
-1379 RGIYIMNGKKVLK
+1379 QGIYIMNGKKVLK

>member
-1 MKKIILLCVAF
+1 MKKMILLCVAF
-12 LSAIATFAQQDSNR
+12 LSAIATFAQQDANR

-41 ATIERD
+41 ATIVRD
-47 KLEFDDFEEFKQILS
+47 KLEFDDFEEFKQIVS
-62 EVYVKQTA
+62 DVYVKQTA
-70 TDKNYA
+70 TDKSYA
-76 VSMSVKINSIDNGT
+76 VSMSVKINNIDNGT

-107 SDLGKSTLSE
+107 SDLGKNALSE
-117 TASYNKETGM
+117 TASYNKETGL
-127 ANILTEWIPKSED
+127 ASILTEWIPKSED

-186 GAPTKGS
+186 GAVSGAPTKGS

-198 VAYRFYGDVTGKGD
+198 FDYKFEGNVTGCFD
-212 GLATVVITNNED
+212 GVATVVITDYED
-224 GTYNIAI
+224 GTYTIAI
-231 SGMKLYVDLGTIT
+231 SGMRCWRQDLGTIT
-244 FKNIPGKELRGI
+244 FKNIPGTTIDGI
-256 TRFSSDMEFVE
+256 TRLSSNKELVE
-267 AEVVGSGFNRGETKM
+267 AEVVGSSFNKGKTKM
-282 TVKGAFKK
+282 SVEGTFKK
-290 DKCYVE
+290 EKCLLE
-296 LAGKFQGWGDNPF
+296 FAGMFQGWGDDP
-309 QIWIGSPIEPDA
+309 A
-321 FVYKVKA
+321 T
-328 EITYGDDTVTHEADE
+328 ITIT
-343 VRVIDY
+343 
-349 GDGTMK
+349 
-355 FVYPRFTIAESN
+355 
-367 ILIGDYSVSNV
+367 
-378 SVSEPDEN
+378 
-386 GYRNF
+386 
-391 TSNNAA
+391 
-397 KIANPSSFAAASGL
+397 L
-411 GLEQDLPTIIS
+411 GVNDLPITE
-422 GRYNEKSIEMKG
+422 Y
-434 EFMVSGSGT
+434 T
-443 APRARFVFDST
+443 
-454 PKPVVYIGNASSL
+454 GNASSL

-475 GNVSVDVYG
+475 GKASLSVEVY
-484 FDDTCIY
+484 DKVDSYSCN
-491 EFVVKQVAVS
+491 FVVRQVAVS
-501 SMVIGNFT
+501 SMVIGDFAVRN
-509 VTDVVGTKKSDG
+509 VVGTEKSDG
-521 SISYSFAGKAT
+521 SINYSFEGKAK
-532 VTDVGFAASQT
+532 VTNVGFAASQI
-543 FGFEEGDSINV
+543 FGFKARDSVNV
-554 KLNGESKDGK
+554 KLNGVIKDEK
-564 LHIELMFKD
+564 LNMELVFKD

-585 KLPAVCNYKDIATSF
+585 KLPAVYNYKDIASSF

-619 DGSYDIAAK
+619 DGSYDIVAK

-658 YKGLAKTTN
+658 YKGLAKIMK
-667 VGSSAWGLKENGDIE
+667 LYENDDIE

-700 KIKDDPVT
+700 KVMDDPVT

-717 SEGTTCRY
+717 SEGAACRY
-725 TDKVSACYQAD
+725 TDKASACYQAD
-736 MYDKDVASVAILETG
+736 MYDKDVASVAILEMG

-757 VVDKVEVT
+757 VVNKVEVT

-779 TDVAGTANSDGSISY
+779 TDVAGTANSAGSISY
-794 TFDGNAIIGTP
+794 SFEGNAVEKGSLTP
-805 SVPLKVTLNA
+805 LRVTLNA
-815 QSYRRKLYMTL
+815 QSYRRMLYMTL

-841 GDKLFYI
+841 GDKLFDN

-891 DIPATM
+891 DIPATI

-938 AAPEKKGYIFSG
+938 AAPEKKGYTFSG

-960 HDVEVNGVFNVNPD
+960 HNVEVNGVFNVNPD

-987 FDKTVGVA
+987 FDRTVGVA

-1027 KNADG
+1027 KNDDG
-1032 SYKIELSTE
+1032 SYKIDLSTE
-1041 RTTAENSNVFKSAL
+1041 RTTVENSNVFKSAL

-1239 DLPEGVRVK
+1239 DFPEGVSVK
-1248 MQNGKPCVTLVK
+1248 MQNGKPCVTLIK
-1260 SDASDHLPNVF
+1260 SSADDHLPNVF
-1271 TSSIMPDGSLRV
+1271 TSGIMPDGSLRV

-1310 TAYGLHNATIG
+1310 AAYGLHKATVG

-1358 GDIYDVAGKM
+1358 SDIYDVTGKL
-1368 VKHNGTTKGLK
+1368 VKRNGTIKGLK
-1379 RGIYIMNGKKVLK
+1379 QGIYIMNGKKILK

>member
-1 MKKIILLCVAF
+1 M
-12 LSAIATFAQQDSNR
+12 
-26 VFVFTDKDGNAFENG
+26 
-41 ATIERD
+41 
-47 KLEFDDFEEFKQILS
+47 FD
-62 EVYVKQTA
+62 
-70 TDKNYA
+70 N
-76 VSMSVKINSIDNGT
+76 
-90 LKVCFPMSCLQ
+90 
-101 LVKPGT
+101 
-107 SDLGKSTLSE
+107 
-117 TASYNKETGM
+117 
-127 ANILTEWIPKSED
+127 
-140 AWGMCEATFTLTTL
+140 
-154 IKKSFLDYT
+154 
-163 TVGKSSEITIRFIN
+163 
-177 RDPAGSNVS
+177 
-186 GAPTKGS
+186 
-193 CFNGE
+193 
-198 VAYRFYGDVTGKGD
+198 
-212 GLATVVITNNED
+212 
-224 GTYNIAI
+224 
-231 SGMKLYVDLGTIT
+231 
-244 FKNIPGKELRGI
+244 
-256 TRFSSDMEFVE
+256 
-267 AEVVGSGFNRGETKM
+267 
-282 TVKGAFKK
+282 
-290 DKCYVE
+290 
-296 LAGKFQGWGDNPF
+296 
-309 QIWIGSPIEPDA
+309 
-321 FVYKVKA
+321 
-328 EITYGDDTVTHEADE
+328 
-343 VRVIDY
+343 
-349 GDGTMK
+349 
-355 FVYPRFTIAESN
+355 
-367 ILIGDYSVSNV
+367 
-378 SVSEPDEN
+378 
-386 GYRNF
+386 
-391 TSNNAA
+391 
-397 KIANPSSFAAASGL
+397 
-411 GLEQDLPTIIS
+411 
-422 GRYNEKSIEMKG
+422 
-434 EFMVSGSGT
+434 
-443 APRARFVFDST
+443 
-454 PKPVVYIGNASSL
+454 
-467 YNGTSTDF
+467 
-475 GNVSVDVYG
+475 
-484 FDDTCIY
+484 
-491 EFVVKQVAVS
+491 
-501 SMVIGNFT
+501 
-509 VTDVVGTKKSDG
+509 
-521 SISYSFAGKAT
+521 
-532 VTDVGFAASQT
+532 
-543 FGFEEGDSINV
+543 
-554 KLNGESKDGK
+554 
-564 LHIELMFKD
+564 
-573 GKENDVVYTFDS
+573 
-585 KLPAVCNYKDIATSF
+585 
-600 CGGEV
+600 
-605 SNFDEAFVDISEAA
+605 
-619 DGSYDIAAK
+619 
-628 QVRVFSVV
+628 
-636 IGDITATGVA
+636 
-646 GKTNSDGSISFS
+646 
-658 YKGLAKTTN
+658 
-667 VGSSAWGLKENGDIE
+667 
-682 VDLDALSKDG
+682 
-692 KLDMVLKF
+692 
-700 KIKDDPVT
+700 
-708 YMFGEELKA
+708 
-717 SEGTTCRY
+717 
-725 TDKVSACYQAD
+725 
-736 MYDKDVASVAILETG
+736 
-751 AGVYKF
+751 
-757 VVDKVEVT
+757 
-765 NKNGY
+765 
-770 SLPVGGITI
+770 
-779 TDVAGTANSDGSISY
+779 
-794 TFDGNAIIGTP
+794 
-805 SVPLKVTLNA
+805 
-815 QSYRRKLYMTL
+815 
-826 TYEDPETGSEIIYTF
+826 
-841 GDKLFYI
+841 

-950 WQELPETMPS
+950 WQELPETMPA

-987 FDKTVGVA
+987 FDKTAGVT

-1041 RTTAENSNVFKSAL
+1041 RTTAANSNVFESAML
-1055 QSDGC
+1055 PDGC

-1081 TIVLQLSDSLEEG
+1081 TIVLQLSDILEEG

-1193 ASPSMNS
+1193 ASPSINS
-1200 ESAYAELSAA
+1200 ESAYAEFSAA

-1248 MQNGKPCVTLVK
+1248 MQNGKPCVTLIK
-1260 SDASDHLPNVF
+1260 SSADDHLPNVF
-1271 TSSIMPDGSLRV
+1271 TSGIMPDGSLRV
-1283 LGATTDGALVNKADG
+1283 LGATTDGALVKKTDG

-1310 TAYGLHNATIG
+1310 AAYGLHNATVG

-1358 GDIYDVAGKM
+1358 GDIYDVAGKL
-1368 VKHNGTTKGLK
+1368 VKRNGTTKGLK
-1379 RGIYIMNGKKVLK
+1379 QGIYIMNGKKILK